1 MAIGVGEG
9 QLRAGV
15 GAFLPGDDAHPGG
28 PVAEVEQ
35 AGDLRDP
42 RAVARL
48 SACVD
53 RRDPG
58 AFLDGV
64 DRGLEVGEVPLDG
77 RFGYATAP

>member
-58 AFLDGV
+58 AFSTVSIAALMWARHPGNPT
-64 DRGLEVGEVPLDG
+64 E
-77 RFGYATAP
+77 